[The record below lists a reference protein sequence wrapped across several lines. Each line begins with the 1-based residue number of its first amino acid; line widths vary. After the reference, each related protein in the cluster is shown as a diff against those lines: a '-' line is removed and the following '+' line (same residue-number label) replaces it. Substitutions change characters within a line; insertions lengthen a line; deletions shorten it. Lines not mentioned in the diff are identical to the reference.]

1 MNKFWNEIVDV
12 IEDAFHSV
20 AWFFRKVHYVFYM
33 LPKIWNNY
41 WFDYSTLD
49 ALIIH
54 DTKYRINKYRTSAHC
69 EGAEEHADEMQ
80 KFVDMY
86 ERSISNERDDE
97 LMEKYNAEALF
108 KKAWDRKF
116 REKTPKKEQALLNK
130 FIKEHNALE
139 ETKRQERIEAFKY
152 YAENSEKWWD

>member
-1 MNKFWNEIVDV
+1 MIKKTINWIVDA

-20 AWFFRKVHYVFYM
+20 TWFFRRVHYVFYM

-54 DTKYRINKYRTSAHC
+54 DTKYRINKYRNSAHC

-80 KFVDMY
+80 KFVNMY
-86 ERSISNERDDE
+86 ERSVHSERDDE
-97 LMEKYNAEALF
+97 LT
-108 KKAWDRKF
+108 KKFETLSPFFQK
-116 REKTPKKEQALLNK
+116 KTPEQQKLTNEFLS
-130 FIKEHNALE
+130 EYSALE